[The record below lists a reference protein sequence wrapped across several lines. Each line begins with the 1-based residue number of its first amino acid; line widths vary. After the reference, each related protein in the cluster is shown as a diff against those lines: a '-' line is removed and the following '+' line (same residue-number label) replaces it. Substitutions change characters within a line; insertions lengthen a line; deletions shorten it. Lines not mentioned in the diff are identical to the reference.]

1 MKDLQTQIAQVEE
14 KKAARLLEQQ
24 AERDAYRKELEDYE
38 KRKEKVKEELKR
50 QYEEILLENQRVAD
64 LRTEKEIVEENNN
77 QELRQAVEEL
87 EQESMSPKETEP
99 MEIELKEEAAVVEAG
114 IPIQQEVEETS

>member
-87 EQESMSPKETEP
+87 EQESMSPKETEQ

-114 IPIQQEVEETS
+114 IPIQQVEETS